1 MLLLSA
7 KLDIAARAQ
16 SRAQSLSDRDEEL
29 IARSL
34 ARLRASGEALAQPI
48 YLLPPCRVTN
58 VASEYAPKPD
68 DPALQGDVAVR
79 PTATTAK
86 LRFRPVPRTCVADR
100 GTDY

>member
-29 IARSL
+29 IVRSL

-58 VASEYAPKPD
+58 VTSEQARNPE
-68 DPALQGDVAVR
+68 DPALQGEAAVR
-79 PTATTAK
+79 LIAATAK
-86 LRFRPVPRTCVADR
+86 PRFKRTPRTCAADR